1 MYTSRDY
8 DSYLYLPE
16 QFAITP
22 ALTDLKFRRLN
33 EILKW
38 RLIPYNERLRL
49 KSLANKL
56 KNNLIDS
63 GIIDKE
69 GVYNFE
75 KM

>member
-1 MYTSRDY
+1 MYTSKDY
-8 DSYLYLPE
+8 NSYLYVPE

-22 ALTDLKFRRLN
+22 TLTDLKFRRLN

-38 RLIPYNERLRL
+38 KLIPYNERLQL
-49 KSLANKL
+49 KSLVNKL
-56 KNNLIDS
+56 KNNLMGS